1 METDGKNEVTQ
12 SLVLQ
17 CLTNYTKHFLRRL
30 ENPEADLD
38 RKDHKPPLMSNAS
51 GRVKPKTVQLKPRS
65 RQEASHHAEQG
76 LYSPRGSKAH
86 VFNPCIDFEKVETE
100 QTAMNGKQNENL
112 ESILQIGKKDHQARG
127 VNPCV
132 DKDVVR
138 SGKSHSNIV
147 LKFLK
152 ENIHIQFHN
161 V

>member
-1 METDGKNEVTQ
+1 METGGKNEVTQ

-30 ENPEADLD
+30 ENPDADLD
-38 RKDHKPPLMSNAS
+38 RKDHKPSLMSNAS
-51 GRVKPKTVQLKPRS
+51 GRVKPETVQLKPRS

-76 LYSPRGSKAH
+76 LYSPRGAKAH

-100 QTAMNGKQNENL
+100 QTALNGKQNENL
-112 ESILQIGKKDHQARG
+112 ESILQIGKKTIRPEELIR
-127 VNPCV
+127 VF